1 MPPSAGRG
9 PTRHRTL
16 HTTTRFGRAA
26 VAAVLLVLTVSAT
39 PAPGARAL
47 RTSDTS
53 PASEPFRL
61 GAIAAATLRPGPAPV
76 ADTPDLRIPV
86 TPLTAGARSA
96 AAAAAGTGA
105 TAVRTRETAPPKV
118 VRAAA
123 RPAAM
128 WAQLRRGLTVT
139 GRATWY
145 GATRGYADVAH
156 VAMAGARYLPRGR
169 SAPKARV
176 CVDGRCA
183 VLPVVDFCGCHVGSA
198 RARIVDLS
206 AAALRR
212 LGLDPSRGVYRVRVT
227 LVTT

>member
-1 MPPSAGRG
+1 
-9 PTRHRTL
+9 
-16 HTTTRFGRAA
+16 
-26 VAAVLLVLTVSAT
+26 VAAVLLALTLGAT

-47 RTSDTS
+47 RTADSS
-53 PASEPFRL
+53 PTDEPFLR
-61 GAIAAATLRPGPAPV
+61 GAIAAASLRLDAPAV

-86 TPLTAGARSA
+86 RPIAPGARPTTAAGASG
-96 AAAAAGTGA
+96 AGT
-105 TAVRTRETAPPKV
+105 TAVRTRAAAAPRV

-145 GATRGYADVAH
+145 GATRGYGDIAH

-169 SAPKARV
+169 SAPRARV

-183 VLPVVDFCGCHVGSA
+183 VMPVVDFCGCHVGSG

-206 AAALRR
+206 AAAVRR
-212 LGLDPSRGVYRVRVT
+212 LGLDPGRGVYNVRVT
-227 LVTT
+227 LVPS